1 MQYKKLLFV
10 GLGGAGQRH
19 LRIFK
24 QLLGPETQ
32 FTAFRSTRT
41 TPLLNADFT
50 VNESTTVEKYYDL
63 TCFDSLSA
71 ALDDGPD
78 LIVIS
83 TPSSLHYHVAR
94 MAVDK
99 GIGVFI
105 EKPFS
110 DNLDGFIEF
119 AQVVQSKNLP
129 FFISYQRRFHELI
142 QHAQSALN
150 SGKIGKPFNAVFN
163 VASYVPEWHGYEDF
177 RNLYACRKEL
187 GGGVLLTEIH
197 ELDLCVWFF
206 GLPQSVN
213 CIGGNFSNFK
223 LDVEDTVQILLKY
236 PGLSVSVNLC
246 FMQKHNRRDFQIAG
260 TDGYLEWKQDGNQL
274 LIESYA
280 DNQVIDKR
288 DSNFT
293 NDDMFVAQAKYF
305 LEQTAKDI
313 NSQTI
318 EQARASLVIVEAA
331 KVSLD
336 ENRAVTLSE

>member
-1 MQYKKLLFV
+1 MQLNKILFV

-24 QLLGPETQ
+24 QLLGPKTQ
-32 FTAFRSTRT
+32 FTTYRSTRT
-41 TPLLNADFT
+41 TPLLNADFS
-50 VNESTTVEKYYDL
+50 VNNSISIEDHYDL
-63 TCFDSLSA
+63 TGFDSLSA
-71 ALDDGPD
+71 AMDDGPD
-78 LIVIS
+78 LVVIS
-83 TPSSLHYHVAR
+83 TPSSLHYDVAR
-94 MAVDK
+94 MAADK

-110 DNLDGFIEF
+110 HNLDGFGEF
-119 AQVVQSKNLP
+119 SESILSKGLP

-142 QHAQSALN
+142 QQAEKALG
-150 SGKIGKPFNAVFN
+150 SEKIGKPFNAVFN

-177 RNLYACRKEL
+177 KNLYAVRKDL

-213 CIGGNFSNFK
+213 CIGGNFSSFK
-223 LDVEDTVQILLKY
+223 LDVEDTVQIQLKY
-236 PGLSVSVNLC
+236 PGLSVGVNLC

-274 LIESYA
+274 VIESYA
-280 DNQVIDKR
+280 DNQVIEKR
-288 DSNFT
+288 DPNFT

-305 LEQTAKDI
+305 IEQTARNI

-318 EQARASLVIVEAA
+318 EQARASLAIVEAA
-331 KVSLD
+331 KTSMD
-336 ENRAVTLSE
+336 ENRTVTLSE